1 LFYGVLRGG
10 YQQKA
15 AFINK
20 KALFFTETLDR
31 RGYSDIFASIIIY
44 KQSKKT
50 RTMNKA
56 ELIDAIASEAG
67 LSKADA
73 KKALDGFVNATA
85 AALKKGDRISLVG
98 FGSFSVSERA
108 ARTGRNPQ
116 TGKEIKIAK
125 KNVVRFKAGAELSG
139 KVN

>member
-1 LFYGVLRGG
+1 
-10 YQQKA
+10 
-15 AFINK
+15 
-20 KALFFTETLDR
+20 
-31 RGYSDIFASIIIY
+31 
-44 KQSKKT
+44 
-50 RTMNKA
+50 MNKA

-73 KKALDGFVNATA
+73 KKALDGFVNATST
-85 AALKKGDRISLVG
+85 ALKKGDRISLVG
-98 FGSFSVSERA
+98 FGSFSISERP